1 MNRCLNAGVAAT
13 KTAHDQ
19 LVQSNYDEC
28 LARNWSNG
36 MRGAD
41 DGSFDDIAGAA
52 AGASGWQVGPGARHP
67 RPDTLHPKRDL
78 GP

>member
-1 MNRCLNAGVAAT
+1 MAP

-19 LVQSNYDEC
+19 VGQSNWD
-28 LARNWSNG
+28 AFIDHSWFDDIA
-36 MRGAD
+36 GAD
-41 DGSFDDIAGAA
+41 DGSFDDTAGAA